1 MARRAVLLALFVAMT
16 AAASYAVWRAS
27 VQDGL
32 RYLHDRGAADLR
44 LASDRLVNALVQF
57 REVAVLTAD
66 HQEMRNLAERGAG
79 QRAEVN
85 EVLQR
90 IADRSGALELL
101 LVAPDGTVLAGPAA
115 APARLAISPELARA
129 RHGATG
135 TFHYVEPASLRRF
148 HYVDP
153 ASLRRIFSFAAPVF
167 GDNAQV
173 VGALVLRVDAERVE
187 APGRGD
193 PVPVWFTD
201 AAGVAFVAN
210 RSEMVFRWMDT
221 AQPRNTA
228 IYPQAVPLHEREFV
242 PRRIAGWEL
251 ATGGSYLPEIGLQVA
266 RDLPVIGMTGHAL
279 IDAGAVL
286 RAARV
291 QALAVAAGL
300 LGIGAVI
307 YALWERRRLLAQRLA
322 VEAQANAAL
331 EARVAARTAELLEA
345 NDRLTRAQAELVQ
358 AGKLSALGQMSAGI
372 SHELNQPLMAIRSYA
387 ENAALF
393 LDRGR
398 GPEAAENLSRISE
411 LARRMGRIIKNL
423 RAFARQESEPV
434 HDVDMVAVIAAALD
448 LVDAKMTQHGVSI
461 DWTPPDHPV
470 HVRGGE
476 VRLQQVMVNLLS
488 NAADAMVESPE
499 RRLTIRLVGSDDRV
513 RLTVADTGPG
523 ITEPERLFDP
533 FYSTK
538 AVGSAEGMGLGLSIS
553 YGLVQ
558 SFGGA
563 ISGANRP
570 EGGAIF
576 TVELDAAG
584 KGRQAA

>member
-1 MARRAVLLALFVAMT
+1 MLRRILLPGLFVLLT
-16 AAASYAVWRAS
+16 AAVSGAVWRVS
-27 VQDGL
+27 VQEGL
-32 RYLHDRGAADLR
+32 RNLQERGAADLR
-44 LASDRLVNALVQF
+44 LASDRLVTALVQF

-66 HQEMRNLAERGAG
+66 HRAMRALAERGAG
-79 QRAEVN
+79 TRAEVD

-90 IADRSGALELL
+90 VADRSGALELL
-101 LVAPDGTVLAGPAA
+101 LVAPDGRVLAGPPS
-115 APARLAISPELARA
+115 APARLVLTPELRRA

-135 TFHYVEPASLRRF
+135 TFHYVEAGG
-148 HYVDP
+148 V
-153 ASLRRIFSFAAPVF
+153 RRIFSFAAPVF
-167 GDNAQV
+167 GAGGQV
-173 VGALVLRVDAERVE
+173 AGALLLRLDAGRVE

-210 RSEMVFRWMDT
+210 RSEMVFRRTDPSI
-221 AQPRNTA
+221 PRDVT
-228 IYPQAVPLHEREFV
+228 IYPDAVPLHERPFGI
-242 PRRIAGWEL
+242 RRVAGWDL
-251 ATGGSYLPEIGLQVA
+251 AQGGAYLPATGLPVA
-266 RDLPVIGMTGHAL
+266 RDLPVIGMRGHGL

-286 RAARV
+286 RAARA
-291 QALAVAAGL
+291 QALAVAVGMLGL
-300 LGIGAVI
+300 GAVI
-307 YALWERRRLLAQRLA
+307 YALWERRRLLSLRLRA
-322 VEAQANAAL
+322 EAEANAAL

-345 NDRLTRAQAELVQ
+345 NDRLRRAQAELVQ

-387 ENAALF
+387 ENGALF
-393 LDRGR
+393 LERGR
-398 GPEAAENLSRISE
+398 AAEAADNLSRISE

-434 HDVDMVAVIAAALD
+434 RDVDMVAVIAAALD
-448 LVDAKMTQHGVSI
+448 LVEGKLARHGVTL
-461 DWTPPDHPV
+461 DWVPPGGAV
-470 HVRGGE
+470 QVRGGE
-476 VRLQQVMVNLLS
+476 VRLQQVVVNLLS

-499 RRLTIRLVGSDDRV
+499 RRLTIRLAHSGKGRV
-513 RLTVADTGPG
+513 LLTVADTGPG
-523 ITEPERLFDP
+523 IAEPERLFDP

-570 EGGAIF
+570 EGGAVF
-576 TVELDAAG
+576 TVDLQAAG

>member
-1 MARRAVLLALFVAMT
+1 MLRRVLLPGLFVLLT
-16 AAASYAVWRAS
+16 AAVSGAVWRVA
-27 VQDGL
+27 VQEGL
-32 RYLHDRGAADLR
+32 RNLQERGAADLR
-44 LASDRLVNALVQF
+44 LASDRLVTALVQF

-66 HQEMRNLAERGAG
+66 HRAMRALAERGAG
-79 QRAEVN
+79 TRAEVD

-90 IADRSGALELL
+90 VADRSGALELL
-101 LVAPDGTVLAGPAA
+101 LVAPDGRVLAGPPST
-115 APARLAISPELARA
+115 PARLVLTPELRRA

-135 TFHYVEPASLRRF
+135 TFHYVEADG
-148 HYVDP
+148 V
-153 ASLRRIFSFAAPVF
+153 RRIFSFAAPVF
-167 GDNAQV
+167 GAGGQV
-173 VGALVLRVDAERVE
+173 AGALLLRLDAGRVE

-210 RSEMVFRWMDT
+210 RSEMVFRRTDP
-221 AQPRNTA
+221 AIPRDVT
-228 IYPQAVPLHEREFV
+228 IYPDAVPLHERPFGI
-242 PRRIAGWEL
+242 RRVAGWDL
-251 ATGGSYLPEIGLQVA
+251 AQGGAYLPATGLPVA
-266 RDLPVIGMTGHAL
+266 RDLPVIGMRGHGL

-286 RAARV
+286 RAARA
-291 QALAVAAGL
+291 QALAVAVGMLGL
-300 LGIGAVI
+300 GAVI
-307 YALWERRRLLAQRLA
+307 YALWERRRLLSLRLRA
-322 VEAQANAAL
+322 EAEANAAL

-345 NDRLTRAQAELVQ
+345 NDRLRRAQAELVQ

-387 ENAALF
+387 ENGALF
-393 LDRGR
+393 LERGR
-398 GPEAAENLSRISE
+398 AAEAADNLSRISE

-434 HDVDMVAVIAAALD
+434 RDVDMVAVIAAALD
-448 LVDAKMTQHGVSI
+448 LVEGKLARHGVTL
-461 DWTPPDHPV
+461 DWVPPGGAV
-470 HVRGGE
+470 QVRGGE
-476 VRLQQVMVNLLS
+476 VRLQQVVVNLLS

-499 RRLTIRLVGSDDRV
+499 RRLTIRLAHSGKDRV
-513 RLTVADTGPG
+513 LLTVADTGPG
-523 ITEPERLFDP
+523 IAEPERLFDP

-570 EGGAIF
+570 EGGAVF
-576 TVELDAAG
+576 TVDLQAAG